1 MAFNLVSKNN
11 VGVVL
16 TLLLIIALSQSKFF
30 NFLLD
35 NALGRAILIV
45 IILALSYINKIFG
58 VIAVMFIIIMF
69 NSSDIGYLEGLEG
82 LDPSG
87 NNVEQNKE
95 ARILEREKIRQTVK
109 ANLDAK
115 QNAEASTSSIM
126 PSSVVPTSVMPS
138 STTTTTT
145 SVAPVSST
153 SAPVTATPSTTPAT
167 EGFDIIGTEN
177 HIKRGKQSNSIPVN
191 ESMRSSYSVVSP
203 FDGYNSTDYAS
214 F

>member
-45 IILALSYINKIFG
+45 IILSLSYINKIFG

-95 ARILEREKIRQTVK
+95 DRILEREKIRANVK

-115 QNAEASTSSIM
+115 QNADVSTSSVV
-126 PSSVVPTSVMPS
+126 PSSVMPTSVMPS
-138 STTTTTT
+138 STTTT

-153 SAPVTATPSTTPAT
+153 SSSVTTTPSTTSAS

-203 FDGYNSTDYAS
+203 FDGYSSTDYAS

>member
-69 NSSDIGYLEGLEG
+69 SSSDIGY
-82 LDPSG
+82 
-87 NNVEQNKE
+87 
-95 ARILEREKIRQTVK
+95 
-109 ANLDAK
+109 
-115 QNAEASTSSIM
+115 
-126 PSSVVPTSVMPS
+126 
-138 STTTTTT
+138 
-145 SVAPVSST
+145 
-153 SAPVTATPSTTPAT
+153 
-167 EGFDIIGTEN
+167 
-177 HIKRGKQSNSIPVN
+177 
-191 ESMRSSYSVVSP
+191 
-203 FDGYNSTDYAS
+203 
-214 F
+214 